1 MSFVEGKGFVQ
12 RASDLGFEE
21 AALNMPISE
30 GDRIGTSDGRLEV
43 HFGKGNYIRLDNDTK
58 VDVLNLP
65 KKDDDVAR
73 IRVWSGNV
81 FLVVGT
87 LKKEKGIELHTADSS
102 FYVLDRG
109 VYRVDVRENRDTEM
123 QVYQGLIEVAGEDGS
138 TLLKASQKL
147 EISEGRFTAKPSSFI
162 AVADDSFDKFNESRT
177 SVTGREYAK
186 GRLPEELSDYEG
198 ELDANG
204 KWTYL
209 APYGNVWMPNGVD
222 NDWRPYYNGRW
233 SWLPLSGWTWWPYE
247 PWGWSTSHYGRWHWG
262 IDLGWYWIPM
272 SMWGPAWVDWWWD
285 DFYFGWAPLSYW
297 GYPGILMGG
306 QYFGHYYGAYYPHQ
320 SRALTVV
327 RRDHLKDPHI
337 AANALR
343 GDSLKGLN
351 RMSLTSRNLSLR
363 PAGTKISVE
372 PMNGNRVMLRNGG
385 TTGLTKDGRIG
396 REAVGRTA
404 VAGQNPRAIRGP
416 DAPAKTQGTT
426 KGTPA
431 TKPQSVKSPSKGEKS
446 SGTARTGS
454 SSGRNIRK
462 KDGSPATAESSVGG
476 YRSDPSV
483 AGTGARVG
491 TTRNVNGY
499 PSSPRIKAPVSSY
512 GERRQRRDPDDVRLL
527 FPAFLGSLGRPALVR
542 PFERLLSEVGQ
553 VPALVLRASRAAAP
567 RAAAPR
573 AVPVPRPGARPRV
586 PEAHRAEAPGE
597 DKPATPFHRGR
608 PSPHGRLGRDAHFFL
623 SPISG
628 GSIPRR
634 RWISPRTPSVLF
646 GGLVVRI
653 IIEDAQV
660 IGERAIPGRFRP
672 GHEHLAEREA
682 ADGRR
687 QQARLLIDLDE
698 DQVRRHLEIRRR
710 EVDDAVGL
718 GFGPGISDDRGEE
731 IHPDRQRR
739 GRAGLPFPERDR
751 QVMADPDA
759 GAQVRREAD
768 EPGVRILVGRPR
780 LSGQRPGED
789 GRGPGRPALSL
800 DDAAHQVGHHV
811 GRLGRDDLLGFD
823 PGLLEDVAVLVLDP
837 GDEIGHEPDA
847 FVREGR
853 VGRHHFEQGDL
864 ERPQAEREVRVNR
877 RGDAEAAAIID
888 ADLRRD
894 EIEELRRDDVPGL
907 LEAGSQGDGALVL
920 PVVVLGRPGF
930 VVPAV
935 DEGHRLVGDARWP
948 G

>member
-1 MSFVEGKGFVQ
+1 MKKKALIIAAGLLVLAAGVFAQEAQAPTQAQTQTPTPQNTQEIKDAKYTNESVARLSFVEGKAFVQ

-30 GDRIGTSDGRLEV
+30 GDRIGTSEGRLEV

-73 IRVWSGNV
+73 IRIWSGNV

-186 GRLPEELSDYEG
+186 GRLPEELSDFEG

-204 KWTYL
+204 EWTYL
-209 APYGNVWMPNGVD
+209 APYGNVWIPNGVD
-222 NDWRPYYNGRW
+222 NDWRPYNNGRW

-262 IDLGWYWIPM
+262 LDLGWYWIPM

-297 GYPGILMGG
+297 GYPGIIMGG
-306 QYFGHYYGAYYPHQ
+306 QYYGHYYGAYYPYE

-327 RRDHLKDPHI
+327 RREHLKDPHI

-343 GDSLKGLN
+343 GDALKGLN

-372 PMNGNRVMLRNGG
+372 PLNGNRVMLRNGG

-404 VAGQNPRAIRGP
+404 GATGPRAIRGP

-426 KGTPA
+426 SGKA

-476 YRSDPSV
+476 YQSDPSV
-483 AGTGARVG
+483 AGTGTRVG

-499 PSSPRIKAPVSSY
+499 PSSPRIKAPATSY
-512 GERRQRRDPDDVRLL
+512 GDR
-527 FPAFLGSLGRPALVR
+527 GSGGTRTMSGSSSRPSSGRSV
-542 PFERLLSEVGQ
+542 
-553 VPALVLRASRAAAP
+553 
-567 RAAAPR
+567 
-573 AVPVPRPGARPRV
+573 ARPSS
-586 PEAHRAEAPGE
+586 
-597 DKPATPFHRGR
+597 GR
-608 PSPHGRLGRDAHFFL
+608 SSGSTGR
-623 SPISG
+623 SG
-628 GSIPRR
+628 GS
-634 RWISPRTPSVLF
+634 
-646 GGLVVRI
+646 
-653 IIEDAQV
+653 
-660 IGERAIPGRFRP
+660 
-672 GHEHLAEREA
+672 
-682 ADGRR
+682 
-687 QQARLLIDLDE
+687 
-698 DQVRRHLEIRRR
+698 
-710 EVDDAVGL
+710 
-718 GFGPGISDDRGEE
+718 
-731 IHPDRQRR
+731 
-739 GRAGLPFPERDR
+739 
-751 QVMADPDA
+751 
-759 GAQVRREAD
+759 
-768 EPGVRILVGRPR
+768 
-780 LSGQRPGED
+780 
-789 GRGPGRPALSL
+789 
-800 DDAAHQVGHHV
+800 
-811 GRLGRDDLLGFD
+811 
-823 PGLLEDVAVLVLDP
+823 
-837 GDEIGHEPDA
+837 
-847 FVREGR
+847 R
-853 VGRHHFEQGDL
+853 VGSSGKSSGSSSRGSSS
-864 ERPQAEREVRVNR
+864 RSSGSSSRGSSSGSRGSSGGSAR
-877 RGDAEAAAIID
+877 RK
-888 ADLRRD
+888 
-894 EIEELRRDDVPGL
+894 
-907 LEAGSQGDGALVL
+907 
-920 PVVVLGRPGF
+920 
-930 VVPAV
+930 
-935 DEGHRLVGDARWP
+935 
-948 G
+948 